1 MMKIAGSGSASGSGS
16 TQKCHGSATL
26 LIGCLYVPCDII
38 SEQQS
43 AGLENKIIS
52 LQQKLTEAKEENKQ
66 LRVQVRY
73 ILLLPKRF

>member
-1 MMKIAGSGSASGSGS
+1 LAE
-16 TQKCHGSATL
+16 HL
-26 LIGCLYVPCDII
+26 LGTVNCNLTGCLYVSCDVI

-73 ILLLPKRF
+73 ILLLPSIFNKSWNQIRIPS